1 MCLEKMSNIES
12 VVQLAQKAEQSKD
25 WHSAAELY
33 KQAAEMQ
40 PGFSN
45 WQYRRGLSLERAK
58 RFEES
63 VAAYQVAI
71 EIDPRENWWYRL
83 GVSAEGM
90 KDFNLAKKAYL
101 ASLALDPKA
110 NDVERSLVTISPKHF
125 PVRRKLAAFVSK
137 KLSDVRSRVTALEK
151 WQQTGAPKI
160 FTYWDSGFDQAPA
173 IVQTCNRRLKELHS
187 DSELVHLNANTW
199 QYYVDLPECVLAK
212 LPPNKAHFSD
222 VLRMALLARYG
233 GIWLD
238 ATCLPTQSLTK
249 SFNGLVADA
258 GFFTYHSSIARIS
271 NWFFCTTGD
280 NYVAKVMYEMLVA
293 YWEEHE
299 HALHYFVFHQIFE
312 VLYYLDERF
321 KTIWDRSVKFSAIEP
336 HLIQKAM
343 FSEFD
348 AEAFARMYESALVHK
363 LTYKFA
369 DKVPKP
375 DLVVSHLVRGDYEA
389 KSL

>member
-1 MCLEKMSNIES
+1 MSNIES
-12 VVQLAQKAEQSKD
+12 VVKSAQQAEQTKD
-25 WHSAAELY
+25 WNSAAELY
-33 KQAAEMQ
+33 KQAADMQ
-40 PGFSN
+40 PEFAN
-45 WQYRRGLSLERAK
+45 WHYRRGLSLERAK

-63 VAAYQVAI
+63 VAAYQIAV
-71 EIDPRENWWYRL
+71 EIDPRGTWWYRL

-90 KDFNLAKKAYL
+90 KDFILARKAYL

-110 NDVERSLVTISPKHF
+110 NDIERALVTISPKHF
-125 PVRRKLAAFVSK
+125 PVRRKLAEFASK
-137 KLSDVRSRVTALEK
+137 KLPGVRERVAAREK
-151 WQQTGAPKI
+151 WRHTGALKI

-173 IVQTCNRRLKELHS
+173 IVQICNRRLKELHS

-199 QYYVDLPECVLAK
+199 QYYVDLPDGVLAK

-249 SFNGLVADA
+249 SFNSLVGDA

-280 NYVAKVMYEMLVA
+280 NYVAKLMYEMLAA

-321 KTIWDRSVKFSAIEP
+321 KAIWDSSVKISSIEP

-343 FSEFD
+343 FSEFNS
-348 AEAFARMYESALVHK
+348 EAFTQMYKSALVHK

-375 DLVVSHLVRGDYEA
+375 DLVVSHMIRGDY
-389 KSL
+389 